1 MISQYASYSASVD
14 YDTIWTL
21 IWETFHAQRLKFVDH
36 SGAISV
42 ETRTR
47 LVIDKGDN
55 QPFNSQDLIV
65 NSPL

>member
-1 MISQYASYSASVD
+1 MISEYASYSAQL
-14 YDTIWTL
+14 TMTRFCTL

-47 LVIDKGDN
+47 LVIEKGDN
-55 QPFNSQDLIV
+55 
-65 NSPL
+65 

>member
-14 YDTIWTL
+14 YDTIL
-21 IWETFHAQRLKFVDH
+21 YPIWETFHAQRLKFVDH

-55 QPFNSQDLIV
+55 
-65 NSPL
+65 